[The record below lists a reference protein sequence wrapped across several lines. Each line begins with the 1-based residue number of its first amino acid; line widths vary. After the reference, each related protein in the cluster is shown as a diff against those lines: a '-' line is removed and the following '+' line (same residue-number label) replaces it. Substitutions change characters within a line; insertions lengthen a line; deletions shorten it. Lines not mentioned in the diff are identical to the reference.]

1 MLLKVNILIPFI
13 LHPELFLPI
22 YFLFIFLEHLKNIF
36 KRKKKESERGRHGG
50 RWGWKE
56 RQNEREREGKGKEE
70 KGREWRKKEEQKRE
84 RECVCVREG
93 RRKKGR
99 EIKFIFKSVISNKML
114 GLPGGWHELS
124 PLT

>member
-1 MLLKVNILIPFI
+1 M
-13 LHPELFLPI
+13 EGGGD
-22 YFLFIFLEHLKNIF
+22 
-36 KRKKKESERGRHGG
+36 GR
-50 RWGWKE
+50 RD
-56 RQNEREREGKGKEE
+56 RMRERGKGKE
-70 KGREWRKKEEQKRE
+70 KKKREESGERKKNKRE